1 MTFGGPTEPVRE
13 PGREPDGEPEMGKTT
28 RRRLV
33 SGLVL
38 DRELSPR
45 ARLGSNHVRQL
56 AEAIRAGAT
65 LPPIVVEQETSR
77 VVDGFHRVE
86 AHRRVH
92 GREALVEAEERDYA
106 NEGEMFLDAVR
117 LNAAHGSRLASYDQ
131 LRCVSIAEQLSI
143 DPSQVAGALS
153 VRPSYVGELSAR
165 RTGTELSTSAPI
177 PLKRT
182 IEHMRGRPLTPE
194 QIEVNTKLG
203 GQSQA
208 FYLGQINML
217 AETDLFD
224 LENPRVREGLR
235 RLESNLGRL
244 DFSERAV

>member
-1 MTFGGPTEPVRE
+1 M
-13 PGREPDGEPEMGKTT
+13 
-28 RRRLV
+28 

-38 DRELSPR
+38 DREFSPR

-65 LPPIVVEQETSR
+65 LPPIVVERETSR

-92 GREALVEAEERDYA
+92 GREALVEAYERDYA

-131 LRCVSIAEQLSI
+131 LRCVSIAERLSI

-182 IEHMRGRPLTPE
+182 IEHMRGRPLTSE
-194 QIEVNTKLG
+194 QIEVNAKLG

-208 FYLGQINML
+208 FYLGQLNLL
-217 AETDLFD
+217 AEADLFD

-235 RLESNLGRL
+235 RLENNLGRL